1 MTDKTIVKI
10 IKLLRCAFK
19 QAVRWELIGKNPF
32 DNVVLPKTEYK
43 KRDIWNT
50 DTIRKALD
58 ECTDSKLY
66 IAMNLSFACS
76 LRLGEILGL
85 TWDNVH
91 IEDANI
97 AADDAY
103 IFIDK
108 ELVRCTKQA
117 IEMLG
122 EKDIYH
128 IFIPL
133 MPNTSTRLVLKK
145 PKVSV
150 AKAQHDA
157 MEKALS
163 DAGFGLQ
170 FIPVSP
176 SAVKAEEKAVTK
188 KAEKPKQS
196 VKEVKPEKAEEPV
209 KAEIKTEAVEAE
221 PEAAPAKAETEEAPP
236 VTDPL
241 LTVVNNIESGSIK
254 VDEQTGEVIEQQAA
268 AEDEPTPVSYDKT
281 TPIDEICAVMTLED
295 AKNYVIDGGPY
306 NGWKVGTLAERR
318 PVKVLEMIIEKY
330 PTEDNILR
338 AATKLILDSMK

>member
-1 MTDKTIVKI
+1 MKSDNSAVVYNAESTAAGLNRVKGFDPLKYVRSTENEAVLDLPYQKLWFRLRHPNGKI
-10 IKLLRCAFK
+10 RIFIK
-19 QAVRWELIGKNPF
+19 
-32 DNVVLPKTEYK
+32 
-43 KRDIWNT
+43 
-50 DTIRKALD
+50 
-58 ECTDSKLY
+58 
-66 IAMNLSFACS
+66 NLS
-76 LRLGEILGL
+76 EK
-85 TWDNVH
+85 
-91 IEDANI
+91 I
-97 AADDAY
+97 AAVEARVYFDRADSEPAANCIISGVDAE
-103 IFIDK
+103 D
-108 ELVRCTKQA
+108 
-117 IEMLG
+117 
-122 EKDIYH
+122 
-128 IFIPL
+128 
-133 MPNTSTRLVLKK
+133 
-145 PKVSV
+145 KVSV

-170 FIPVSP
+170 FISVNP

-188 KAEKPKQS
+188 KAEKPKQPA
-196 VKEVKPEKAEEPV
+196 KEVKPEKAEEPV
-209 KAEIKTEAVEAE
+209 KAEIKTEAVKAE

>member
-1 MTDKTIVKI
+1 MKSDNSAVVYNAESTAAGLNRVKGFDPLKYVRSTENGAVLDLPYQKLWFRLRHPNGKI
-10 IKLLRCAFK
+10 RIFIK
-19 QAVRWELIGKNPF
+19 
-32 DNVVLPKTEYK
+32 
-43 KRDIWNT
+43 
-50 DTIRKALD
+50 
-58 ECTDSKLY
+58 
-66 IAMNLSFACS
+66 NLS
-76 LRLGEILGL
+76 EK
-85 TWDNVH
+85 
-91 IEDANI
+91 I
-97 AADDAY
+97 AAVEARVYFDRADSEPAANCIISGVDAE
-103 IFIDK
+103 D
-108 ELVRCTKQA
+108 
-117 IEMLG
+117 
-122 EKDIYH
+122 
-128 IFIPL
+128 
-133 MPNTSTRLVLKK
+133 
-145 PKVSV
+145 KVSV

-170 FIPVSP
+170 FISVNP
-176 SAVKAEEKAVTK
+176 SGVKAEEKAVTK
-188 KAEKPKQS
+188 KAEKPKQPA
-196 VKEVKPEKAEEPV
+196 KEVKPEKAEEPV
-209 KAEIKTEAVEAE
+209 KAEIKTETVKAE
-221 PEAAPAKAETEEAPP
+221 PETAPAKAETEEAPP

-268 AEDEPTPVSYDKT
+268 AEGEPTPVSYDKT

>member
-1 MTDKTIVKI
+1 MKSDNSAVVYNAESTAAGLNRVKGFDPLKYVRSTENGAVLDLPYQKLWFRLRHPNGKI
-10 IKLLRCAFK
+10 RIFIK
-19 QAVRWELIGKNPF
+19 
-32 DNVVLPKTEYK
+32 
-43 KRDIWNT
+43 
-50 DTIRKALD
+50 
-58 ECTDSKLY
+58 
-66 IAMNLSFACS
+66 NLS
-76 LRLGEILGL
+76 EK
-85 TWDNVH
+85 
-91 IEDANI
+91 I
-97 AADDAY
+97 AAVEARVYFDRADSEPAANCIISGVDAE
-103 IFIDK
+103 D
-108 ELVRCTKQA
+108 
-117 IEMLG
+117 
-122 EKDIYH
+122 
-128 IFIPL
+128 
-133 MPNTSTRLVLKK
+133 
-145 PKVSV
+145 KVSV

-170 FIPVSP
+170 FISVNP

-188 KAEKPKQS
+188 KAEKPKQP
-196 VKEVKPEKAEEPV
+196 VKEVKPEKAEESAKTTETPEP
-209 KAEIKTEAVEAE
+209 KAEIKTEAVKAE
-221 PEAAPAKAETEEAPP
+221 PEAAPAKVETEEAPP

-241 LTVVNNIESGSIK
+241 LTMVNNIESGSIK

-268 AEDEPTPVSYDKT
+268 AEGEPAPVSYDKT

>member
-1 MTDKTIVKI
+1 MKSDNSAVVYNAESTAAGLNRVKGFDPLKYVRSTENGEVLDLPYQKLWFRLRHPNGKI
-10 IKLLRCAFK
+10 RIFIK
-19 QAVRWELIGKNPF
+19 
-32 DNVVLPKTEYK
+32 
-43 KRDIWNT
+43 
-50 DTIRKALD
+50 
-58 ECTDSKLY
+58 
-66 IAMNLSFACS
+66 NLS
-76 LRLGEILGL
+76 EK
-85 TWDNVH
+85 
-91 IEDANI
+91 I
-97 AADDAY
+97 AAVEARVYFDRADSEPAANCIISGVDAE
-103 IFIDK
+103 DK
-108 ELVRCTKQA
+108 E
-117 IEMLG
+117 
-122 EKDIYH
+122 
-128 IFIPL
+128 
-133 MPNTSTRLVLKK
+133 
-145 PKVSV
+145 SV

-170 FIPVSP
+170 FISVNP

-188 KAEKPKQS
+188 KAEKPKQPA
-196 VKEVKPEKAEEPV
+196 KEVKPEKAEEPV
-209 KAEIKTEAVEAE
+209 KAEIKTEAVKAE

-306 NGWKVGTLAERR
+306 NGWNVGTLAERR

>member
-1 MTDKTIVKI
+1 MKSDNSAVVYNAESTAAGLNRVKGFDPLKYVRSTENGAVLDLPYQKLWFRLRHPNGKI
-10 IKLLRCAFK
+10 RIFIK
-19 QAVRWELIGKNPF
+19 
-32 DNVVLPKTEYK
+32 
-43 KRDIWNT
+43 
-50 DTIRKALD
+50 
-58 ECTDSKLY
+58 
-66 IAMNLSFACS
+66 NLS
-76 LRLGEILGL
+76 EK
-85 TWDNVH
+85 
-91 IEDANI
+91 I
-97 AADDAY
+97 AAVEARVYFDRADSEPAANCIISGVDAE
-103 IFIDK
+103 D
-108 ELVRCTKQA
+108 
-117 IEMLG
+117 
-122 EKDIYH
+122 
-128 IFIPL
+128 
-133 MPNTSTRLVLKK
+133 
-145 PKVSV
+145 KVSV

-170 FIPVSP
+170 FISVNP

-188 KAEKPKQS
+188 KAEKPKQPA
-196 VKEVKPEKAEEPV
+196 KEVKPEKAEEPV
-209 KAEIKTEAVEAE
+209 KTEIKTEAVKAE

-268 AEDEPTPVSYDKT
+268 AEDEPTPVSYGKT

>member
-1 MTDKTIVKI
+1 MKSDNSAVVYNAESTAAGLNRVKGFDPLKYVRSTENGAVLDLPYQKLWFRLRHPNGKI
-10 IKLLRCAFK
+10 RIFIK
-19 QAVRWELIGKNPF
+19 
-32 DNVVLPKTEYK
+32 
-43 KRDIWNT
+43 
-50 DTIRKALD
+50 
-58 ECTDSKLY
+58 
-66 IAMNLSFACS
+66 NLS
-76 LRLGEILGL
+76 EK
-85 TWDNVH
+85 
-91 IEDANI
+91 I
-97 AADDAY
+97 AAVEARVYFDRADSEPAANCIISGVDAE
-103 IFIDK
+103 D
-108 ELVRCTKQA
+108 
-117 IEMLG
+117 
-122 EKDIYH
+122 
-128 IFIPL
+128 
-133 MPNTSTRLVLKK
+133 
-145 PKVSV
+145 KVSV

-170 FIPVSP
+170 FISVNP
-176 SAVKAEEKAVTK
+176 SGVKAEEKAVTK
-188 KAEKPKQS
+188 KAEKPKQPA
-196 VKEVKPEKAEEPV
+196 KEVKPEKAEEPV
-209 KAEIKTEAVEAE
+209 KAEIKTEAVKAE

-241 LTVVNNIESGSIK
+241 LTVVNNIENSSIK

-268 AEDEPTPVSYDKT
+268 AEGEPAPVSYDKT

>member
-1 MTDKTIVKI
+1 MKSDNSAVVYNAESTAAGLNRVKGFDPLKYVRSTENGAVLDLPYQKLWFRLRHPNGKI
-10 IKLLRCAFK
+10 RIFIK
-19 QAVRWELIGKNPF
+19 
-32 DNVVLPKTEYK
+32 
-43 KRDIWNT
+43 
-50 DTIRKALD
+50 
-58 ECTDSKLY
+58 
-66 IAMNLSFACS
+66 NLS
-76 LRLGEILGL
+76 EK
-85 TWDNVH
+85 
-91 IEDANI
+91 I
-97 AADDAY
+97 AAVEARVYFDRADSEPAANCIISGVDAE
-103 IFIDK
+103 D
-108 ELVRCTKQA
+108 
-117 IEMLG
+117 
-122 EKDIYH
+122 
-128 IFIPL
+128 
-133 MPNTSTRLVLKK
+133 
-145 PKVSV
+145 KVSV

-170 FIPVSP
+170 FISVNP
-176 SAVKAEEKAVTK
+176 SGVKDEEKAVTK
-188 KAEKPKQS
+188 KAEKPKQPA
-196 VKEVKPEKAEEPV
+196 KEVKPEKAEEPV
-209 KAEIKTEAVEAE
+209 KAEIKTEAVKAE

-241 LTVVNNIESGSIK
+241 LTVVNNIENSSIK

>member
-1 MTDKTIVKI
+1 MKSDNSAVVYNAESTAAGLNRVKGFDPLKYVRSTENGAVLDLPYQKLWFRLRHPNGKI
-10 IKLLRCAFK
+10 RIFIK
-19 QAVRWELIGKNPF
+19 
-32 DNVVLPKTEYK
+32 
-43 KRDIWNT
+43 
-50 DTIRKALD
+50 
-58 ECTDSKLY
+58 
-66 IAMNLSFACS
+66 NLS
-76 LRLGEILGL
+76 EK
-85 TWDNVH
+85 
-91 IEDANI
+91 I
-97 AADDAY
+97 AAVEARVYFDRADSEPAANCIISGVDAE
-103 IFIDK
+103 D
-108 ELVRCTKQA
+108 
-117 IEMLG
+117 
-122 EKDIYH
+122 
-128 IFIPL
+128 
-133 MPNTSTRLVLKK
+133 
-145 PKVSV
+145 KVSV

-170 FIPVSP
+170 FISVNP

-188 KAEKPKQS
+188 KAEKPKQPA
-196 VKEVKPEKAEEPV
+196 KEVKPEKAEEPV
-209 KAEIKTEAVEAE
+209 KAEIKTETVKAE
-221 PEAAPAKAETEEAPP
+221 PETAPAKAETEEAPP

>member
-1 MTDKTIVKI
+1 MKSDNSAVVYNAESTAEGLNRVKGFDPLKYVRSTENGAVLDLPYQKLWFRLRHPNGKI
-10 IKLLRCAFK
+10 RIFIK
-19 QAVRWELIGKNPF
+19 
-32 DNVVLPKTEYK
+32 
-43 KRDIWNT
+43 
-50 DTIRKALD
+50 
-58 ECTDSKLY
+58 
-66 IAMNLSFACS
+66 NLS
-76 LRLGEILGL
+76 EK
-85 TWDNVH
+85 
-91 IEDANI
+91 I
-97 AADDAY
+97 AAVEARVYFDRADSEPAANCIISGVDAE
-103 IFIDK
+103 D
-108 ELVRCTKQA
+108 
-117 IEMLG
+117 
-122 EKDIYH
+122 
-128 IFIPL
+128 
-133 MPNTSTRLVLKK
+133 
-145 PKVSV
+145 KVSV

-170 FIPVSP
+170 FISVNP

-188 KAEKPKQS
+188 KAEKPKQPA
-196 VKEVKPEKAEEPV
+196 KEVKPEKAEEPV
-209 KAEIKTEAVEAE
+209 KAEIKTETVKAE
-221 PEAAPAKAETEEAPP
+221 PETAPAKAETEEAPP

-330 PTEDNILR
+330 PTEDSILR

>member
-1 MTDKTIVKI
+1 MKSDNSAVVYNAESTAAGLNRVKGFDPLKYVRSTENGAVLDLPYQKLWFRLRHPNGKI
-10 IKLLRCAFK
+10 RIFIKNLSEKIA
-19 QAVRWELIGKNPF
+19 AVEARVYF
-32 DNVVLPKTEYK
+32 D
-43 KRDIWNT
+43 R
-50 DTIRKALD
+50 
-58 ECTDSKLY
+58 TDSEPAANC
-66 IAMNLSFACS
+66 IISGVDA
-76 LRLGEILGL
+76 
-85 TWDNVH
+85 
-91 IEDANI
+91 ED
-97 AADDAY
+97 
-103 IFIDK
+103 
-108 ELVRCTKQA
+108 
-117 IEMLG
+117 
-122 EKDIYH
+122 
-128 IFIPL
+128 
-133 MPNTSTRLVLKK
+133 
-145 PKVSV
+145 KVSV

-170 FIPVSP
+170 FISVNP

-188 KAEKPKQS
+188 KAEKPKQPA
-196 VKEVKPEKAEEPV
+196 KEVKPEKAEEPV
-209 KAEIKTEAVEAE
+209 KAEIKTEAVKAE
-221 PEAAPAKAETEEAPP
+221 PETAPAKAETEEAPP

>member
-1 MTDKTIVKI
+1 MKSDNSAVVYNAESTAAGLNRVKGFDPLKYVRSTENGAVLDLPYQKLWFRLRHPNGKI
-10 IKLLRCAFK
+10 RIFIK
-19 QAVRWELIGKNPF
+19 
-32 DNVVLPKTEYK
+32 
-43 KRDIWNT
+43 
-50 DTIRKALD
+50 
-58 ECTDSKLY
+58 
-66 IAMNLSFACS
+66 NLS
-76 LRLGEILGL
+76 EK
-85 TWDNVH
+85 
-91 IEDANI
+91 I
-97 AADDAY
+97 AAVEARVYFDRADSEPAANCIISGVDAE
-103 IFIDK
+103 D
-108 ELVRCTKQA
+108 
-117 IEMLG
+117 
-122 EKDIYH
+122 
-128 IFIPL
+128 
-133 MPNTSTRLVLKK
+133 
-145 PKVSV
+145 KVSV

-170 FIPVSP
+170 FISVNP
-176 SAVKAEEKAVTK
+176 SAVKAEEKALTK
-188 KAEKPKQS
+188 KAEKPKQPA
-196 VKEVKPEKAEEPV
+196 KEVKPEKAEEPV
-209 KAEIKTEAVEAE
+209 KAEIKTEAVKAE

-254 VDEQTGEVIEQQAA
+254 IDEQTGEVIEQQAA
-268 AEDEPTPVSYDKT
+268 AEGEPAPVSYDKT

>member
-1 MTDKTIVKI
+1 MKSDNSAVVYNAESTAAGLNRVKGFDPLKYARSTENGAVLDLPYQKLWFRLRHPNGKI
-10 IKLLRCAFK
+10 RIFIK
-19 QAVRWELIGKNPF
+19 
-32 DNVVLPKTEYK
+32 
-43 KRDIWNT
+43 
-50 DTIRKALD
+50 
-58 ECTDSKLY
+58 
-66 IAMNLSFACS
+66 NLS
-76 LRLGEILGL
+76 EK
-85 TWDNVH
+85 
-91 IEDANI
+91 I
-97 AADDAY
+97 AAVEARVYFDRADSEPAANCIISGVDAE
-103 IFIDK
+103 D
-108 ELVRCTKQA
+108 
-117 IEMLG
+117 
-122 EKDIYH
+122 
-128 IFIPL
+128 
-133 MPNTSTRLVLKK
+133 
-145 PKVSV
+145 KVSV

-170 FIPVSP
+170 FISVNP

-188 KAEKPKQS
+188 KAEKPKQPA
-196 VKEVKPEKAEEPV
+196 KEVKPEKAEEPV
-209 KAEIKTEAVEAE
+209 KAEIKTEAVKAE

>member
-1 MTDKTIVKI
+1 MKSDNSAVVYNAESTAAGLNRVKGFDPLKYVRSTENGAVLDLPYQKLWFRLRHPNGKI
-10 IKLLRCAFK
+10 RIFIK
-19 QAVRWELIGKNPF
+19 
-32 DNVVLPKTEYK
+32 
-43 KRDIWNT
+43 
-50 DTIRKALD
+50 
-58 ECTDSKLY
+58 
-66 IAMNLSFACS
+66 NLS
-76 LRLGEILGL
+76 EK
-85 TWDNVH
+85 
-91 IEDANI
+91 I
-97 AADDAY
+97 AAVEARVYFDRADSEPAANCIISGVDAE
-103 IFIDK
+103 D
-108 ELVRCTKQA
+108 
-117 IEMLG
+117 
-122 EKDIYH
+122 
-128 IFIPL
+128 
-133 MPNTSTRLVLKK
+133 
-145 PKVSV
+145 KVSV

-170 FIPVSP
+170 FIPVNP
-176 SAVKAEEKAVTK
+176 SAAKSEENAVIK
-188 KAEKPKQS
+188 KAEKPKQPA
-196 VKEVKPEKAEEPV
+196 KEVKPEKAEESV
-209 KAEIKTEAVEAE
+209 KAEIKTEAVKAE
-221 PEAAPAKAETEEAPP
+221 PEAVPAKAETEEAPP

-268 AEDEPTPVSYDKT
+268 AEGEPAPVSYDKT

>member
-1 MTDKTIVKI
+1 MKSDNSAVVYNAESTAAGLNRVKGFDPLKYVRSTENGAVLDLPYQKLWFRLRHPNGKI
-10 IKLLRCAFK
+10 RIFIK
-19 QAVRWELIGKNPF
+19 
-32 DNVVLPKTEYK
+32 
-43 KRDIWNT
+43 
-50 DTIRKALD
+50 
-58 ECTDSKLY
+58 
-66 IAMNLSFACS
+66 NLS
-76 LRLGEILGL
+76 EK
-85 TWDNVH
+85 
-91 IEDANI
+91 I
-97 AADDAY
+97 AAVEARVYFDRADSEPAANCIISGVDAE
-103 IFIDK
+103 D
-108 ELVRCTKQA
+108 
-117 IEMLG
+117 
-122 EKDIYH
+122 
-128 IFIPL
+128 
-133 MPNTSTRLVLKK
+133 
-145 PKVSV
+145 KVSV

-170 FIPVSP
+170 FIPVNP
-176 SAVKAEEKAVTK
+176 SAAKAEENAVIK
-188 KAEKPKQS
+188 KAEKPKQP

-209 KAEIKTEAVEAE
+209 KAEIKTEAVKAE
-221 PEAAPAKAETEEAPP
+221 TEAAPAKAETEEAPP

>member
-1 MTDKTIVKI
+1 MKSDNSAVVYNAESTAAGLNRVKGFDPLKYVRSTENGAVLDLPYQKLWFRLRHPNGKI
-10 IKLLRCAFK
+10 RIFIK
-19 QAVRWELIGKNPF
+19 
-32 DNVVLPKTEYK
+32 
-43 KRDIWNT
+43 
-50 DTIRKALD
+50 
-58 ECTDSKLY
+58 
-66 IAMNLSFACS
+66 NLS
-76 LRLGEILGL
+76 EK
-85 TWDNVH
+85 
-91 IEDANI
+91 I
-97 AADDAY
+97 AAVEARVYFDRADSEPAANC
-103 IFIDK
+103 IISGVDS
-108 ELVRCTKQA
+108 E
-117 IEMLG
+117 
-122 EKDIYH
+122 D
-128 IFIPL
+128 
-133 MPNTSTRLVLKK
+133 
-145 PKVSV
+145 KVSV

-170 FIPVSP
+170 FIPVNP
-176 SAVKAEEKAVTK
+176 SAAKSEENAVIK
-188 KAEKPKQS
+188 KAEKPKQPA
-196 VKEVKPEKAEEPV
+196 KEVKPEKAEEPV
-209 KAEIKTEAVEAE
+209 KAEIKTEAVKAE
-221 PEAAPAKAETEEAPP
+221 PETAPAKAETEEAPP

-254 VDEQTGEVIEQQAA
+254 VDEQTGEVIEQHAA

>member
-1 MTDKTIVKI
+1 MKSDNSAVVYNAESTAAGLNRVKGFDPLKYVRSTENGAVLDLPYQKLWFRLRHPNGKI
-10 IKLLRCAFK
+10 RIFIK
-19 QAVRWELIGKNPF
+19 
-32 DNVVLPKTEYK
+32 
-43 KRDIWNT
+43 
-50 DTIRKALD
+50 
-58 ECTDSKLY
+58 
-66 IAMNLSFACS
+66 NLS
-76 LRLGEILGL
+76 EK
-85 TWDNVH
+85 
-91 IEDANI
+91 I
-97 AADDAY
+97 AAVEARVYFDRADSEPAANCIISGVDAE
-103 IFIDK
+103 D
-108 ELVRCTKQA
+108 
-117 IEMLG
+117 
-122 EKDIYH
+122 
-128 IFIPL
+128 
-133 MPNTSTRLVLKK
+133 
-145 PKVSV
+145 KVSV

-170 FIPVSP
+170 FISVNP
-176 SAVKAEEKAVTK
+176 SAVKAEEKAVIK
-188 KAEKPKQS
+188 KAEKPKQPA
-196 VKEVKPEKAEEPV
+196 KEVKPEKAKEPV
-209 KAEIKTEAVEAE
+209 KAEIKTEAVKAE

>member
-1 MTDKTIVKI
+1 MKSDNSAVVYNAESTAAGLNRVKGFDPLKYVRSTENGAVLDLPYQKLWFRLRHPNGKI
-10 IKLLRCAFK
+10 RIFIK
-19 QAVRWELIGKNPF
+19 
-32 DNVVLPKTEYK
+32 
-43 KRDIWNT
+43 
-50 DTIRKALD
+50 
-58 ECTDSKLY
+58 
-66 IAMNLSFACS
+66 NLSEKIAVVEARVYFDRVDSEPAANCIIS
-76 LRLGEILGL
+76 GV
-85 TWDNVH
+85 DA
-91 IEDANI
+91 ED
-97 AADDAY
+97 
-103 IFIDK
+103 
-108 ELVRCTKQA
+108 
-117 IEMLG
+117 
-122 EKDIYH
+122 
-128 IFIPL
+128 
-133 MPNTSTRLVLKK
+133 
-145 PKVSV
+145 KVSV

-170 FIPVSP
+170 FISVNP
-176 SAVKAEEKAVTK
+176 SGVKAEEKAVTK
-188 KAEKPKQS
+188 KAEKPKQPA
-196 VKEVKPEKAEEPV
+196 KEVKPEKAEESV
-209 KAEIKTEAVEAE
+209 KAEIKTEAVKAE

-241 LTVVNNIESGSIK
+241 LSVVNNIESGSIK

>member
-1 MTDKTIVKI
+1 MKSDNSAVVYNAESTAAGLNRVKGFDPLKYVRNTENGAVLDLPYQKLWFRLRHPNGKI
-10 IKLLRCAFK
+10 RIFIKNLSEKIA
-19 QAVRWELIGKNPF
+19 AVEARVYF
-32 DNVVLPKTEYK
+32 D
-43 KRDIWNT
+43 R
-50 DTIRKALD
+50 
-58 ECTDSKLY
+58 TDSEPAANC
-66 IAMNLSFACS
+66 IISGVDA
-76 LRLGEILGL
+76 
-85 TWDNVH
+85 
-91 IEDANI
+91 ED
-97 AADDAY
+97 
-103 IFIDK
+103 
-108 ELVRCTKQA
+108 
-117 IEMLG
+117 
-122 EKDIYH
+122 
-128 IFIPL
+128 
-133 MPNTSTRLVLKK
+133 
-145 PKVSV
+145 KVSV

-170 FIPVSP
+170 FISVNP

-188 KAEKPKQS
+188 KAEKPKQP

-209 KAEIKTEAVEAE
+209 KAEIKTEAVKAE
-221 PEAAPAKAETEEAPP
+221 PETAPSKAETKEAPH

>member
-1 MTDKTIVKI
+1 MKSDNSAVVYNAESTAAGLNRVKGFDPLKYVRSTENGAVLDLPYQKLWFRLRHPNGKI
-10 IKLLRCAFK
+10 RIFIK
-19 QAVRWELIGKNPF
+19 
-32 DNVVLPKTEYK
+32 
-43 KRDIWNT
+43 
-50 DTIRKALD
+50 
-58 ECTDSKLY
+58 
-66 IAMNLSFACS
+66 NLS
-76 LRLGEILGL
+76 EK
-85 TWDNVH
+85 
-91 IEDANI
+91 I
-97 AADDAY
+97 AAVEARVYFDRADSEPAANCIISGVDAE
-103 IFIDK
+103 D
-108 ELVRCTKQA
+108 
-117 IEMLG
+117 
-122 EKDIYH
+122 
-128 IFIPL
+128 
-133 MPNTSTRLVLKK
+133 
-145 PKVSV
+145 KVSV

-170 FIPVSP
+170 FISVNP

-188 KAEKPKQS
+188 RAEKPKQPA
-196 VKEVKPEKAEEPV
+196 KEVKPEKAEEPV
-209 KAEIKTEAVEAE
+209 KAEIKTEAVKAE
-221 PEAAPAKAETEEAPP
+221 PEAAPAMAETEEAPP

-254 VDEQTGEVIEQQAA
+254 VDEQTGEVIEQHAA
-268 AEDEPTPVSYDKT
+268 AEGEPAPVSYDKT

>member
-1 MTDKTIVKI
+1 MKSDNSAVVYNAESTAAGLNRVKGFDPLKYVRSTENGAVLDLPYQKLWFRLRHPNGKI
-10 IKLLRCAFK
+10 RIFIK
-19 QAVRWELIGKNPF
+19 
-32 DNVVLPKTEYK
+32 
-43 KRDIWNT
+43 
-50 DTIRKALD
+50 
-58 ECTDSKLY
+58 
-66 IAMNLSFACS
+66 NLS
-76 LRLGEILGL
+76 EK
-85 TWDNVH
+85 
-91 IEDANI
+91 I
-97 AADDAY
+97 AAVEARVYFDRADSEPAANCIISGVDAE
-103 IFIDK
+103 D
-108 ELVRCTKQA
+108 
-117 IEMLG
+117 
-122 EKDIYH
+122 
-128 IFIPL
+128 
-133 MPNTSTRLVLKK
+133 
-145 PKVSV
+145 KVSV

-170 FIPVSP
+170 FISVNP
-176 SAVKAEEKAVTK
+176 SGVKAEEKAVTK
-188 KAEKPKQS
+188 KAEKPKQPA
-196 VKEVKPEKAEEPV
+196 KEVKPEKAEEPV
-209 KAEIKTEAVEAE
+209 KSEIKTEAVKAE

>member
-1 MTDKTIVKI
+1 
-10 IKLLRCAFK
+10 
-19 QAVRWELIGKNPF
+19 
-32 DNVVLPKTEYK
+32 
-43 KRDIWNT
+43 
-50 DTIRKALD
+50 
-58 ECTDSKLY
+58 
-66 IAMNLSFACS
+66 
-76 LRLGEILGL
+76 
-85 TWDNVH
+85 
-91 IEDANI
+91 
-97 AADDAY
+97 
-103 IFIDK
+103 
-108 ELVRCTKQA
+108 
-117 IEMLG
+117 
-122 EKDIYH
+122 
-128 IFIPL
+128 
-133 MPNTSTRLVLKK
+133 
-145 PKVSV
+145 V

-170 FIPVSP
+170 FIPVNP
-176 SAVKAEEKAVTK
+176 SAAKSEENAVIK
-188 KAEKPKQS
+188 KAEKPKQPA
-196 VKEVKPEKAEEPV
+196 KEVKPEKAEEPV
-209 KAEIKTEAVEAE
+209 KAEIKTEAVKAE
-221 PEAAPAKAETEEAPP
+221 PETAPAKAETEEAPP

-254 VDEQTGEVIEQQAA
+254 VDEQTGEVIEQHAA

>member
-1 MTDKTIVKI
+1 MKSDNSAVVYNAESTAAGLNRVKGFDPLKYVRSTENGAVLDLPYQKLWFRLRHPNGKI
-10 IKLLRCAFK
+10 RIFIK
-19 QAVRWELIGKNPF
+19 
-32 DNVVLPKTEYK
+32 
-43 KRDIWNT
+43 
-50 DTIRKALD
+50 
-58 ECTDSKLY
+58 
-66 IAMNLSFACS
+66 NLS
-76 LRLGEILGL
+76 EK
-85 TWDNVH
+85 
-91 IEDANI
+91 I
-97 AADDAY
+97 AAVEARVYFDRADSEPAANCIISGVDAE
-103 IFIDK
+103 D
-108 ELVRCTKQA
+108 
-117 IEMLG
+117 
-122 EKDIYH
+122 
-128 IFIPL
+128 
-133 MPNTSTRLVLKK
+133 
-145 PKVSV
+145 KVSV

-170 FIPVSP
+170 FIPVNP

-188 KAEKPKQS
+188 KAEKPKQPA
-196 VKEVKPEKAEEPV
+196 KEVKPEKAEEPV
-209 KAEIKTEAVEAE
+209 KAEIKTEAVKAE
-221 PEAAPAKAETEEAPP
+221 PETAPAKAETEEAPP

-241 LTVVNNIESGSIK
+241 LTVVNNIEGNSIK

>member
-1 MTDKTIVKI
+1 MKSDNSAVVYNAESTAAGLNRVKGFDPLKYVRSTENGAVLDLPYQKLWFRLRHPNGKI
-10 IKLLRCAFK
+10 RIFIK
-19 QAVRWELIGKNPF
+19 
-32 DNVVLPKTEYK
+32 
-43 KRDIWNT
+43 
-50 DTIRKALD
+50 
-58 ECTDSKLY
+58 
-66 IAMNLSFACS
+66 NLS
-76 LRLGEILGL
+76 EK
-85 TWDNVH
+85 
-91 IEDANI
+91 I
-97 AADDAY
+97 AAVEARVYFDRADSEPAANCIISGVDAE
-103 IFIDK
+103 D
-108 ELVRCTKQA
+108 
-117 IEMLG
+117 
-122 EKDIYH
+122 
-128 IFIPL
+128 
-133 MPNTSTRLVLKK
+133 
-145 PKVSV
+145 KVSV

-170 FIPVSP
+170 FISVNP
-176 SAVKAEEKAVTK
+176 SAAKSEEKAVTK
-188 KAEKPKQS
+188 KAEKPKQPA
-196 VKEVKPEKAEEPV
+196 KEVKPEKAEEPV
-209 KAEIKTEAVEAE
+209 KAEIKTEAVKAE
-221 PEAAPAKAETEEAPP
+221 PETAPAKAETEEAPP

>member
-1 MTDKTIVKI
+1 MKSDNSAVVYNAESTAAGLNRVKGFDPLKYVRSTENGAVLDLPYQKLWFRLRHPNGKI
-10 IKLLRCAFK
+10 RIFIK
-19 QAVRWELIGKNPF
+19 
-32 DNVVLPKTEYK
+32 
-43 KRDIWNT
+43 
-50 DTIRKALD
+50 
-58 ECTDSKLY
+58 
-66 IAMNLSFACS
+66 NLS
-76 LRLGEILGL
+76 EK
-85 TWDNVH
+85 
-91 IEDANI
+91 I
-97 AADDAY
+97 AAVEARVYFDRADSEPAANC
-103 IFIDK
+103 IISGVDSEDK
-108 ELVRCTKQA
+108 
-117 IEMLG
+117 G
-122 EKDIYH
+122 
-128 IFIPL
+128 
-133 MPNTSTRLVLKK
+133 
-145 PKVSV
+145 SV

-170 FIPVSP
+170 FISVNP

-188 KAEKPKQS
+188 KSEKPKQPA
-196 VKEVKPEKAEEPV
+196 KEVKPEKAEEPV
-209 KAEIKTEAVEAE
+209 KAEIKTEAVKAE

-241 LTVVNNIESGSIK
+241 LSVVNNIENSSIK
-254 VDEQTGEVIEQQAA
+254 VDEQTGEVIEQHAA

>member
-1 MTDKTIVKI
+1 MKSDNSAVVYNAESTAAGLNRVKGFDPLKYVRSTENGAVLDLPYQKLWFRLRHPNGKI
-10 IKLLRCAFK
+10 RIFIK
-19 QAVRWELIGKNPF
+19 
-32 DNVVLPKTEYK
+32 
-43 KRDIWNT
+43 
-50 DTIRKALD
+50 
-58 ECTDSKLY
+58 
-66 IAMNLSFACS
+66 NLS
-76 LRLGEILGL
+76 EK
-85 TWDNVH
+85 
-91 IEDANI
+91 I
-97 AADDAY
+97 AAVEARVYFDRADSEPAANCIISGVDAE
-103 IFIDK
+103 D
-108 ELVRCTKQA
+108 R
-117 IEMLG
+117 
-122 EKDIYH
+122 
-128 IFIPL
+128 
-133 MPNTSTRLVLKK
+133 
-145 PKVSV
+145 VSV

-170 FIPVSP
+170 FISVNP
-176 SAVKAEEKAVTK
+176 SGVKAEEKAVTK
-188 KAEKPKQS
+188 KAEKPKQPA
-196 VKEVKPEKAEEPV
+196 KEVKPEKAEEPV
-209 KAEIKTEAVEAE
+209 KAEIKTEAVKAE

-254 VDEQTGEVIEQQAA
+254 VYEQTGEVIEQQAA
-268 AEDEPTPVSYDKT
+268 AEDEPAPVSYDKT

>member
-1 MTDKTIVKI
+1 MKSDNSAVVYNAESTAAGLNRVKGFDPLKYVRSTENGAVLDLPYQKLWFRLRHPNGKI
-10 IKLLRCAFK
+10 RIFIK
-19 QAVRWELIGKNPF
+19 
-32 DNVVLPKTEYK
+32 
-43 KRDIWNT
+43 
-50 DTIRKALD
+50 
-58 ECTDSKLY
+58 
-66 IAMNLSFACS
+66 NLS
-76 LRLGEILGL
+76 EK
-85 TWDNVH
+85 
-91 IEDANI
+91 I
-97 AADDAY
+97 AAVEARVYFDRADSEPAANCIISGVDAE
-103 IFIDK
+103 D
-108 ELVRCTKQA
+108 
-117 IEMLG
+117 
-122 EKDIYH
+122 
-128 IFIPL
+128 
-133 MPNTSTRLVLKK
+133 
-145 PKVSV
+145 KVSV

-170 FIPVSP
+170 FIPVNP
-176 SAVKAEEKAVTK
+176 SAAKAEENAATK
-188 KAEKPKQS
+188 KAEKPKQPA
-196 VKEVKPEKAEEPV
+196 KEVKPEKSEEPV
-209 KAEIKTEAVEAE
+209 KAEIKTEAVKAE

-268 AEDEPTPVSYDKT
+268 AEGEPTPVSYDKT
-281 TPIDEICAVMTLED
+281 TPIDEICAVMTLAD

>member
-1 MTDKTIVKI
+1 MKSDNSAVVYNAESTAAGLNRVKGFDPLKYVRSTENGAVLDLPYQKLWFRLRHPNGKI
-10 IKLLRCAFK
+10 RIFIK
-19 QAVRWELIGKNPF
+19 
-32 DNVVLPKTEYK
+32 
-43 KRDIWNT
+43 
-50 DTIRKALD
+50 
-58 ECTDSKLY
+58 
-66 IAMNLSFACS
+66 NLS
-76 LRLGEILGL
+76 EK
-85 TWDNVH
+85 
-91 IEDANI
+91 I
-97 AADDAY
+97 AAVEARVYFDRADSEPAANCIISGVDAE
-103 IFIDK
+103 D
-108 ELVRCTKQA
+108 
-117 IEMLG
+117 
-122 EKDIYH
+122 
-128 IFIPL
+128 
-133 MPNTSTRLVLKK
+133 
-145 PKVSV
+145 KVSV

-170 FIPVSP
+170 FIPDNP

-188 KAEKPKQS
+188 KAEKPKQP

-209 KAEIKTEAVEAE
+209 KAEIKTEAVKAE
-221 PEAAPAKAETEEAPP
+221 PETAPAKAETEEAPP

-241 LTVVNNIESGSIK
+241 LSVVNNIENGIIK

-268 AEDEPTPVSYDKT
+268 AEDEPAPVSYDKT

-318 PVKVLEMIIEKY
+318 PVKVLKVIIEKY

>member
-1 MTDKTIVKI
+1 MKSDNSAVVYNAESTAAGLNRVKGFDPLKYVRSTENGAVLDLPYQKLWFRLRHPNGKI
-10 IKLLRCAFK
+10 RIFIK
-19 QAVRWELIGKNPF
+19 
-32 DNVVLPKTEYK
+32 
-43 KRDIWNT
+43 
-50 DTIRKALD
+50 
-58 ECTDSKLY
+58 
-66 IAMNLSFACS
+66 NLS
-76 LRLGEILGL
+76 EK
-85 TWDNVH
+85 
-91 IEDANI
+91 I
-97 AADDAY
+97 AAVEARVYFDRADSEPAANCIISGVDAE
-103 IFIDK
+103 D
-108 ELVRCTKQA
+108 
-117 IEMLG
+117 
-122 EKDIYH
+122 
-128 IFIPL
+128 
-133 MPNTSTRLVLKK
+133 
-145 PKVSV
+145 KVSV

-163 DAGFGLQ
+163 DAVFGLQ
-170 FIPVSP
+170 FISVNP

-188 KAEKPKQS
+188 KAEKPKQPA
-196 VKEVKPEKAEEPV
+196 KEVKPEKAEEPV
-209 KAEIKTEAVEAE
+209 KAEIKTEAVKAE
-221 PEAAPAKAETEEAPP
+221 PEAAPAKAETEEVPP

-241 LTVVNNIESGSIK
+241 LSVVNNIESGSIK

>member
-1 MTDKTIVKI
+1 MKSDNSAVVYNAESTAAGLNRVKGFDPLKYVRSTENGAVLDLPYQKLWFRLRHPNGKI
-10 IKLLRCAFK
+10 RIFIK
-19 QAVRWELIGKNPF
+19 
-32 DNVVLPKTEYK
+32 
-43 KRDIWNT
+43 
-50 DTIRKALD
+50 
-58 ECTDSKLY
+58 
-66 IAMNLSFACS
+66 NLS
-76 LRLGEILGL
+76 EK
-85 TWDNVH
+85 
-91 IEDANI
+91 I
-97 AADDAY
+97 AAVEARVYFDRADSEPAANC
-103 IFIDK
+103 IISGVDT
-108 ELVRCTKQA
+108 E
-117 IEMLG
+117 
-122 EKDIYH
+122 D
-128 IFIPL
+128 
-133 MPNTSTRLVLKK
+133 
-145 PKVSV
+145 KVSV

-170 FIPVSP
+170 FIPVNP
-176 SAVKAEEKAVTK
+176 SAVKATAEEDAVTK
-188 KAEKPKQS
+188 KAEKPKQP

-209 KAEIKTEAVEAE
+209 KATETPEPVKAE
-221 PEAAPAKAETEEAPP
+221 PETAPVKAETEEAPP

-241 LTVVNNIESGSIK
+241 LTVVNNIENGGIK

>member
-1 MTDKTIVKI
+1 MKSDNSAVVYNAESTAAGLNRVKGFDPLKYVRSTENGAVLDLPYQKLWFRLRHPNGKI
-10 IKLLRCAFK
+10 RIFIK
-19 QAVRWELIGKNPF
+19 
-32 DNVVLPKTEYK
+32 
-43 KRDIWNT
+43 
-50 DTIRKALD
+50 
-58 ECTDSKLY
+58 
-66 IAMNLSFACS
+66 NLS
-76 LRLGEILGL
+76 EK
-85 TWDNVH
+85 
-91 IEDANI
+91 I
-97 AADDAY
+97 AAVEARVYFDRADSEPAANCIISGVDAE
-103 IFIDK
+103 D
-108 ELVRCTKQA
+108 
-117 IEMLG
+117 
-122 EKDIYH
+122 
-128 IFIPL
+128 
-133 MPNTSTRLVLKK
+133 
-145 PKVSV
+145 KVSV

-170 FIPVSP
+170 FISVNP

-188 KAEKPKQS
+188 KAEKPKQP

-209 KAEIKTEAVEAE
+209 KAEIKTEAVKAE

-241 LTVVNNIESGSIK
+241 LSVVNNIESGSIK

>member
-1 MTDKTIVKI
+1 MKSDNSAVVYNAESTAAGLNRVKGFDPLKYVRSTENGAVLDLPYQKLWFRLRHPNGKI
-10 IKLLRCAFK
+10 RIFIK
-19 QAVRWELIGKNPF
+19 
-32 DNVVLPKTEYK
+32 
-43 KRDIWNT
+43 
-50 DTIRKALD
+50 
-58 ECTDSKLY
+58 
-66 IAMNLSFACS
+66 NLS
-76 LRLGEILGL
+76 EK
-85 TWDNVH
+85 
-91 IEDANI
+91 I
-97 AADDAY
+97 AAVEARVYFDRADSEPAANCIISGVDAE
-103 IFIDK
+103 D
-108 ELVRCTKQA
+108 
-117 IEMLG
+117 
-122 EKDIYH
+122 
-128 IFIPL
+128 
-133 MPNTSTRLVLKK
+133 
-145 PKVSV
+145 KVSV

-170 FIPVSP
+170 FISVNP

-188 KAEKPKQS
+188 KAENPKQPA
-196 VKEVKPEKAEEPV
+196 KEVKPEKAEEPV
-209 KAEIKTEAVEAE
+209 KAEIKTEAVKAE

>member
-1 MTDKTIVKI
+1 MKSDNSAVVYNAESTAAGLNRVKGFDPLKYVRSTENGAVLDLPYQKLWFRLRHPNGKI
-10 IKLLRCAFK
+10 RIFIK
-19 QAVRWELIGKNPF
+19 
-32 DNVVLPKTEYK
+32 
-43 KRDIWNT
+43 
-50 DTIRKALD
+50 
-58 ECTDSKLY
+58 
-66 IAMNLSFACS
+66 NLS
-76 LRLGEILGL
+76 EK
-85 TWDNVH
+85 
-91 IEDANI
+91 I
-97 AADDAY
+97 AAVEARVYFDRADSEPAANCIISGVDAE
-103 IFIDK
+103 D
-108 ELVRCTKQA
+108 
-117 IEMLG
+117 
-122 EKDIYH
+122 
-128 IFIPL
+128 
-133 MPNTSTRLVLKK
+133 
-145 PKVSV
+145 KVSV

-170 FIPVSP
+170 FISVNP

-188 KAEKPKQS
+188 KAEKPKQPA
-196 VKEVKPEKAEEPV
+196 KEVKPEKAEEPV
-209 KAEIKTEAVEAE
+209 NAEIKTEAVKAE

-241 LTVVNNIESGSIK
+241 LSVVNNIENSSIK

>member
-1 MTDKTIVKI
+1 MKSDNSAVVYNAESTAAGLNRVKGFDPLKYVRSTENGAVLDLPYQKLWFRLRHPNGKI
-10 IKLLRCAFK
+10 RIFIK
-19 QAVRWELIGKNPF
+19 
-32 DNVVLPKTEYK
+32 
-43 KRDIWNT
+43 
-50 DTIRKALD
+50 
-58 ECTDSKLY
+58 
-66 IAMNLSFACS
+66 NLS
-76 LRLGEILGL
+76 EK
-85 TWDNVH
+85 
-91 IEDANI
+91 I
-97 AADDAY
+97 AAVEARVYFDRADSEPAANCIISGVDAE
-103 IFIDK
+103 D
-108 ELVRCTKQA
+108 
-117 IEMLG
+117 
-122 EKDIYH
+122 
-128 IFIPL
+128 
-133 MPNTSTRLVLKK
+133 
-145 PKVSV
+145 KVSV

-170 FIPVSP
+170 FISVNP
-176 SAVKAEEKAVTK
+176 SGVKAEEKAVTK
-188 KAEKPKQS
+188 KAEKPKQPA
-196 VKEVKPEKAEEPV
+196 KEVKPEKAEEPV
-209 KAEIKTEAVEAE
+209 KAEIKTEAVKAE
-221 PEAAPAKAETEEAPP
+221 PETAPAKAETEEAPP

-281 TPIDEICAVMTLED
+281 TPIDEVCAVMTLED

>member
-1 MTDKTIVKI
+1 MKSDNSAVVYNAESTAAGLNRVKGFDPLKYVRSTENGAVLDLPYQKLWFRLRHPNGKI
-10 IKLLRCAFK
+10 RIFIK
-19 QAVRWELIGKNPF
+19 
-32 DNVVLPKTEYK
+32 
-43 KRDIWNT
+43 
-50 DTIRKALD
+50 
-58 ECTDSKLY
+58 
-66 IAMNLSFACS
+66 NLS
-76 LRLGEILGL
+76 EK
-85 TWDNVH
+85 
-91 IEDANI
+91 I
-97 AADDAY
+97 AAVEARVYFDRADSEPAANCIISGVDAE
-103 IFIDK
+103 D
-108 ELVRCTKQA
+108 
-117 IEMLG
+117 
-122 EKDIYH
+122 
-128 IFIPL
+128 
-133 MPNTSTRLVLKK
+133 
-145 PKVSV
+145 KVSV

-170 FIPVSP
+170 FIPVNP
-176 SAVKAEEKAVTK
+176 STAKSEENAVAK
-188 KAEKPKQS
+188 KAEKPKQPA
-196 VKEVKPEKAEEPV
+196 KEVKPEKAEEPV
-209 KAEIKTEAVEAE
+209 KAEIKTEAVKAE
-221 PEAAPAKAETEEAPP
+221 PETAPVKAETEEAPP

-241 LTVVNNIESGSIK
+241 LSVVNNIESGSIK

>member
-1 MTDKTIVKI
+1 MKSDNSAVVYNAESTAAGLNRVKGFDPLKYVRSTENGAVLDLPYQKLWFRLRHPNGKI
-10 IKLLRCAFK
+10 RIFIK
-19 QAVRWELIGKNPF
+19 
-32 DNVVLPKTEYK
+32 
-43 KRDIWNT
+43 
-50 DTIRKALD
+50 
-58 ECTDSKLY
+58 
-66 IAMNLSFACS
+66 NLS
-76 LRLGEILGL
+76 EK
-85 TWDNVH
+85 
-91 IEDANI
+91 I
-97 AADDAY
+97 AAVEARVYFDRADSEPAANCIISGVDAE
-103 IFIDK
+103 D
-108 ELVRCTKQA
+108 
-117 IEMLG
+117 
-122 EKDIYH
+122 
-128 IFIPL
+128 
-133 MPNTSTRLVLKK
+133 
-145 PKVSV
+145 KVSV
-150 AKAQHDA
+150 TKAQHDA

-170 FIPVSP
+170 FISVNP
-176 SAVKAEEKAVTK
+176 SGVKAEEKAVTK
-188 KAEKPKQS
+188 KAEKPKQPA
-196 VKEVKPEKAEEPV
+196 KEVKPEKAEEPV
-209 KAEIKTEAVEAE
+209 KAEIKTEAVKAE
-221 PEAAPAKAETEEAPP
+221 PETAPAKAETEEAPP

>member
-1 MTDKTIVKI
+1 MKSDNSAVVYNVESTAAGLNRVKGFDPLKYVRSTENGAVLDLPYQKLWFRLRHPNGKI
-10 IKLLRCAFK
+10 RIFIK
-19 QAVRWELIGKNPF
+19 
-32 DNVVLPKTEYK
+32 
-43 KRDIWNT
+43 
-50 DTIRKALD
+50 
-58 ECTDSKLY
+58 
-66 IAMNLSFACS
+66 NLS
-76 LRLGEILGL
+76 EK
-85 TWDNVH
+85 
-91 IEDANI
+91 I
-97 AADDAY
+97 AAVEARVYFDRADSEPAANCIISGVDAE
-103 IFIDK
+103 D
-108 ELVRCTKQA
+108 
-117 IEMLG
+117 
-122 EKDIYH
+122 
-128 IFIPL
+128 
-133 MPNTSTRLVLKK
+133 
-145 PKVSV
+145 KVSV

-170 FIPVSP
+170 FISVNP

-188 KAEKPKQS
+188 KAEKPKQPA
-196 VKEVKPEKAEEPV
+196 KEVKPEKAEEPV
-209 KAEIKTEAVEAE
+209 KAEIKTEAVKAE

-281 TPIDEICAVMTLED
+281 TPIDVICAVMTLED

>member
-1 MTDKTIVKI
+1 MKSDNSAVVYNAESTAAGLNRVKGFDPLKYARSTENGAVLDLPYQKLWFRLRHPNGKI
-10 IKLLRCAFK
+10 RIFIK
-19 QAVRWELIGKNPF
+19 
-32 DNVVLPKTEYK
+32 
-43 KRDIWNT
+43 
-50 DTIRKALD
+50 
-58 ECTDSKLY
+58 
-66 IAMNLSFACS
+66 NLS
-76 LRLGEILGL
+76 EK
-85 TWDNVH
+85 
-91 IEDANI
+91 I
-97 AADDAY
+97 AAVEARVYFDRADSEPAANCIISGVDAE
-103 IFIDK
+103 D
-108 ELVRCTKQA
+108 
-117 IEMLG
+117 
-122 EKDIYH
+122 
-128 IFIPL
+128 
-133 MPNTSTRLVLKK
+133 
-145 PKVSV
+145 KVSV

-170 FIPVSP
+170 FISVNP

-188 KAEKPKQS
+188 KAEKPKQPA
-196 VKEVKPEKAEEPV
+196 KEVKPEKAEEPV
-209 KAEIKTEAVEAE
+209 KAEIKTEAVKAE
-221 PEAAPAKAETEEAPP
+221 PETAPSKAETKEAPP

-268 AEDEPTPVSYDKT
+268 AEDEPTPVFYDKT